1 MILRRSRRRRT
12 VEQAAHTKSSA
23 DGIGISN
30 DSNDETDTKRNSLD
44 ETMEAF
50 SSSQSMCSL
59 PSRYGMTLIVACCCL
74 WSLTLASGFNQGV
87 ASSARVTG
95 RAPSPEETS
104 SSLIMEAIPDKQ
116 KFNRLRSPFS
126 RTRRGYRNDGGFEAI
141 DEVESSTTEEV
152 GSATVDERDIFEVV
166 TQDKET
172 GEKTRVVIGKRIR
185 AIRETNQKLPTS
197 NLIPPLKTA
206 LEKQKKK
213 KKEPVIVK
221 TVDELRNAI
230 LDEELSLSD
239 TKITE
244 DYTNTAGAQESSPLL
259 DHAVREL
266 IKERYLSKST
276 PGNRLATDNST
287 LAIAIEGGGMRGCVS
302 AGMVAAITALGLSD
316 TIDNIY
322 GSSAGSVVGAYMV
335 SRQMCMD
342 VYVDILPASKKLFVC
357 KKRMITNLASMGL
370 GRLLGDKKGSNSS
383 ANKNKNLQSIRPSI
397 SLKERLSST
406 PPGMNIS
413 FVLDGI
419 LGQDHGL
426 RPLDIE
432 TFKEN
437 GKHQKLR
444 VVSSCVDPHTGK
456 LFSRCFGNEDFFC
469 EENTMVRADQKREG
483 IFVCL
488 QASMTV
494 PGATG
499 PPVEMVR
506 KSSIKSINATTT
518 IEESPVPCFDAFCF
532 EPIPYRSAVEEG
544 ATHVIVCAS
553 RPADFVPPT
562 KQGVYETGIAPLYF
576 DSHGQRKV
584 SNFFAKG
591 GQQYLYAE
599 DLMLLEQAKHSTEDG
614 LLVPPP
620 EIMYGVERTDEIS
633 RNIRDRHENWNRAH
647 LFPLRVPKGYK
658 ELATLEQDKDEV
670 LQAVRDGFMTAFD
683 ALSDIVGL
691 DGLKGEEVAKLVFP
705 SSSDSDESSLQQASP
720 TSMTLTSR
728 EQEILGTR
736 LHVPGQSIPRYEV
749 DSSSEEEDSS
759 NDEPQPRKRKR
770 RRFFRRIKAR
780 GGGLFGRGSHSE
792 RTNERVQ
799 ESHKQN
805 VIRIDENDFSA
816 TSLLECLPGF
826 QDGKY
831 SHLAKGLFEE
841 YAQEQQER

>member
-1 MILRRSRRRRT
+1 
-12 VEQAAHTKSSA
+12 
-23 DGIGISN
+23 
-30 DSNDETDTKRNSLD
+30 
-44 ETMEAF
+44 
-50 SSSQSMCSL
+50 
-59 PSRYGMTLIVACCCL
+59 
-74 WSLTLASGFNQGV
+74 
-87 ASSARVTG
+87 
-95 RAPSPEETS
+95 
-104 SSLIMEAIPDKQ
+104 
-116 KFNRLRSPFS
+116 
-126 RTRRGYRNDGGFEAI
+126 
-141 DEVESSTTEEV
+141 
-152 GSATVDERDIFEVV
+152 
-166 TQDKET
+166 
-172 GEKTRVVIGKRIR
+172 
-185 AIRETNQKLPTS
+185 
-197 NLIPPLKTA
+197 
-206 LEKQKKK
+206 
-213 KKEPVIVK
+213 
-221 TVDELRNAI
+221 
-230 LDEELSLSD
+230 
-239 TKITE
+239 
-244 DYTNTAGAQESSPLL
+244 
-259 DHAVREL
+259 
-266 IKERYLSKST
+266 
-276 PGNRLATDNST
+276 
-287 LAIAIEGGGMRGCVS
+287 
-302 AGMVAAITALGLSD
+302 VAAITALGLSD
-316 TIDNIY
+316 TIDTIY

-370 GRLLGDKKGSNSS
+370 GRLLGDKNGSNSS
-383 ANKNKNLQSIRPSI
+383 SNKNKNLQSIPPPI

-432 TFKEN
+432 TFKKN

-469 EENTMVRADQKREG
+469 EENAMVRADQKRDG

-518 IEESPVPCFDAFCF
+518 IEQSPIPCFDAFCF

-544 ATHVIVCAS
+544 ATHVIVCAT
-553 RPADFVPPT
+553 RPADFVPTT
-562 KQGVYETGIAPLYF
+562 KQGVYETAVAPLYF

-620 EIMYGVERTDEIS
+620 EILYGVERTDEIS

-658 ELATLEQDKDEV
+658 ELKPLEQDKDEV

-691 DGLKGEEVAKLVFP
+691 EGLKGEEVAKLVFP
-705 SSSDSDESSLQQASP
+705 SSRDSDESSLQQTPP

-736 LHVPGQSIPRYEV
+736 LHVPGQPIPRYEV
-749 DSSSEEEDSS
+749 DSPTEEEDSS
-759 NDEPQPRKRKR
+759 NHESQPRKRRR

-780 GGGLFGRGSHSE
+780 GGGLFGRGSHRA
-792 RTNERVQ
+792 RTNEKVGETHASNEKVQ
-799 ESHKQN
+799 ESHKQS
-805 VIRIDENDFSA
+805 VIRIDENEFSA
-816 TSLLECLPGF
+816 TALLECLPGF

-841 YAQEQQER
+841 YAQEQQQR